1 MPYYECVFIARQDIS
16 APQVDALAD
25 HFTKVIEEGGGS
37 VTKREYW
44 GLRSLSYRI
53 RKNRKGHYILLNVD
67 APSAAIEEVGRQMGI
82 NEDII
87 RHLTIRVEALNAGPS
102 QIMLSRSS
110 RGDERGERGDRGDR
124 PRRDDRDRGDRD
136 RGDRDRGDRDRG
148 ERGDRD
154 GDRGRRR
161 SFADEEFRAG
171 PSEGDTA
178 ASARDEEG
186 DR

>member
-16 APQVDALAD
+16 APQVDTLAD

-37 VTKREYW
+37 VPKREYW

-53 RKNRKGHYILLNVD
+53 RKNRKGHYVLLNVD
-67 APSAAIEEVGRQMGI
+67 APAAAIEEVGRQMGI

-87 RHLTIRVEALNAGPS
+87 RHLTIRVEELNPGPS

-110 RGDERGERGDRGDR
+110 RGDERGERGDR

-148 ERGDRD
+148 DRD

-161 SFADEEFRAG
+161 SFADEDSRSS
-171 PSEGDTA
+171 PSEGEAA
-178 ASARDEEG
+178 ASGRDEEG

>member
-16 APQVDALAD
+16 APQVEALAD
-25 HFTKVIEEGGGS
+25 HFTKVIEENGGS
-37 VTKREYW
+37 VAKREYW

-67 APSAAIEEVGRQMGI
+67 APATAIDEIGRQMGI

-87 RHLTIRVEALNAGPS
+87 RHLTIRVEELNPGPS
-102 QIMLSRSS
+102 QIMLSRTS
-110 RGDERGERGDRGDR
+110 RGDERGDR

-136 RGDRDRGDRDRG
+136 RDRGRD
-148 ERGDRD
+148 DRD

-161 SFADEEFRAG
+161 SY
-171 PSEGDTA
+171 GDGDAREDQGNVQA
-178 ASARDEEG
+178 ASAGREEEG